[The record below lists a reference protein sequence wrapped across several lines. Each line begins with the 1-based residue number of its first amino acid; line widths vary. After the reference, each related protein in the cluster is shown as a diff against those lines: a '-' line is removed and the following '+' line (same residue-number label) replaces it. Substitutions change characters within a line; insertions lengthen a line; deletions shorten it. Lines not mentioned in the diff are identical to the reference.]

1 VEGEVRV
8 KNWSS
13 DNPKASLMKR
23 KRSAIVHAA
32 RKSFLEGGYA
42 KTSMDSIAEAAG
54 VGIKTLYRHFENKD
68 DLFSAV
74 MHAAC
79 DPASFDVLSGLEQ
92 EKETVEPEKEWFSK
106 PPRTALVMAA
116 VEYLQHALSKEQL
129 DLYRVVT
136 QDAHL
141 FPELGKRYREQVIE
155 SRNDIFARYLD
166 RWIPIEKWRVKD
178 KRGAANIFSGLLR
191 AGVFDDALHGLH
203 KFNESEIAAHARRAA
218 IHMLVL
224 LNSRTL

>member
-1 VEGEVRV
+1 V

-42 KTSMDSIAEAAG
+42 KTSMDAIAQAAG
-54 VGIKTLYRHFENKD
+54 VGIKTVYRHFDNKD

-79 DPASFDVLSGLEQ
+79 DPASFDELSGKGQ
-92 EKETVEPEKEWFSK
+92 QAVEPEKTWFAK
-106 PPRTALVMAA
+106 PPRAALVLAGI
-116 VEYLQHALSKEQL
+116 EYLQHALSKEQL

-136 QDAHL
+136 QDSHL

-155 SRNDIFARYLD
+155 RRNEVFARYLD
-166 RWIPIEKWRVKD
+166 RWAASQKWKVKD
-178 KRGAANIFSGLLR
+178 KRGAANMFTALLR
-191 AGVFDDALHGLH
+191 AGVFEDALHGLR
-203 KFNESEIAAHARRAA
+203 KFSEADIAAYARLAA
-218 IHMLVL
+218 ARMLVL
-224 LNSRTL
+224 LDSRTL

>member
-1 VEGEVRV
+1 VRV
-8 KNWSS
+8 KSWSS

-32 RKSFLEGGYA
+32 RKSFLDGGYA

-79 DPASFDVLSGLEQ
+79 DPTSFDELSGEV
-92 EKETVEPEKEWFSK
+92 KGETVELEREWFSK
-106 PPRTALVMAA
+106 PPRTALVMAGI
-116 VEYLQHALSKEQL
+116 EYLQHALSKEQL

-141 FPELGKRYREQVIE
+141 FPELGRRYQEQVIE
-155 SRNDIFARYLD
+155 RRNDVFSRYLD
-166 RWIPIEKWRVKD
+166 LWAPVEKWKVKD
-178 KRGAANIFSGLLR
+178 KRSAANTFSGLLR
-191 AGVFDDALHGLH
+191 AGIFEEALHGLH
-203 KFNESEIAAHARRAA
+203 TFNESQIAAHARHAA
-218 IHMLVL
+218 NQMLIL
-224 LNSRTL
+224 LSSRTL

>member
-1 VEGEVRV
+1 M

-13 DNPKASLMKR
+13 DNPKASLMRR

-32 RKSFLEGGYA
+32 RKAFLEGGYA

-54 VGIKTLYRHFENKD
+54 VGIKTVYRHFENKD

-79 DPASFDVLSGLEQ
+79 DPASFDELSGEEQ
-92 EKETVEPEKEWFSK
+92 ERTVEPEKAWFSK
-106 PPRTALVMAA
+106 PPRIALVMAGI
-116 VEYLQHALSKEQL
+116 EYLQHVLSDEQL
-129 DLYRVVT
+129 ALYRVVT

-155 SRNDIFARYLD
+155 HRNSIFARYLD
-166 RWIPIEKWRVKD
+166 RWVPLEKWKVKD
-178 KRGAANIFSGLLR
+178 KHGAANVFSGLLR
-191 AGVFDDALHGLH
+191 AGVFEDALHGLR
-203 KFNESEIAAHARRAA
+203 KIDESAIAAHARLAA
-218 IHMLVL
+218 GHMLVL

>member
-1 VEGEVRV
+1 M

-42 KTSMDSIAEAAG
+42 KTSMDAIAQAAG
-54 VGIKTLYRHFENKD
+54 VGIKTVYRHFDNKD

-79 DPASFDVLSGLEQ
+79 DPASFDELSGKGQ
-92 EKETVEPEKEWFSK
+92 QAVEPEKTWFAK
-106 PPRTALVMAA
+106 PPRAALVLAGI
-116 VEYLQHALSKEQL
+116 EYLQHALSKEQL

-136 QDAHL
+136 QDSHL

-155 SRNDIFARYLD
+155 RRNEVFARYLD
-166 RWIPIEKWRVKD
+166 RWAASQKWKVKD
-178 KRGAANIFSGLLR
+178 KRGAANMFTALLR
-191 AGVFDDALHGLH
+191 AGVFEDALHGLR
-203 KFNESEIAAHARRAA
+203 KFSEADIAAYARLAA
-218 IHMLVL
+218 ARMLVL
-224 LNSRTL
+224 LDSRTL

>member
-1 VEGEVRV
+1 
-8 KNWSS
+8 
-13 DNPKASLMKR
+13 MKR

-42 KTSMDSIAEAAG
+42 KTSMDNIAEAAG

-79 DPASFDVLSGLEQ
+79 DPASFDELSGQGQ
-92 EKETVEPEKEWFSK
+92 EKTAEPDKAWFPK
-106 PPRTALVMAA
+106 PPRAALVLAGI
-116 VEYLQHALSKEQL
+116 EYLQHALSKEQL

-155 SRNDIFARYLD
+155 RRNDVFARYLD
-166 RWIPIEKWRVKD
+166 HWVPIEKWKVRD
-178 KRGAANIFSGLLR
+178 KRGAANIFGGLLCV
-191 AGVFDDALHGLH
+191 GVFEDALHGLR
-203 KFNESEIAAHARRAA
+203 KFKKSEIAAHARHAA
-218 IHMLVL
+218 AQMLVL
-224 LNSRTL
+224 LESRTL